1 MDEQSI
7 ADKRQHAGDRR
18 PSMSR
23 RNDVNNYR
31 GNHSFQI
38 PSTMLNPS
46 SLRSLL
52 CLFLLFPFTLSAQN
66 WDVVKSSEDYVWG
79 EGTGSTIDEADKHA
93 LEALTS
99 SIAVFVQSDFEMTLT
114 NEQQGQDVS
123 SNSFAVGRLKTYSQA
138 TLTNAQRI
146 VLAEEPQAR
155 VGRWMLKS
163 EVDKIFQL
171 RLAKAQD
178 MVGKAIAAEEAG
190 KVGDALRLYY
200 WGYILTQ
207 SLRYPSKAE
216 FEDIDGKKHLMTV
229 WIPERMRAVM
239 DAVDCQMAGREGD
252 DIEVAFTFRGQPVSN
267 LDFTYFDGRD
277 WCPVTSAQDG
287 RGLMEMA
294 EGFAGSTLQVRL
306 EYEYRSEV
314 HIDRELAGVM
324 EVVSSLSFP
333 KAKKTCKATASAEAS
348 VTVQPSLSA
357 TNATA
362 MPAAVSDDKAY
373 QTVMQR
379 IIAAIRNRTYQG
391 VDDCFTAEGL
401 DIFQRLVQR
410 GQARLVGNPDDLVFH
425 RSTDGVVCRGLQ
437 MAFSPKNG
445 LRKSFVEDVV
455 CTFDEAAHVKNIS
468 FGLGDVAER
477 DILCKGIWDESVRVA
492 IMQFLENYKTAY
504 ALKRLDY
511 LQTLFDDNAVI
522 IVGHVVRN
530 TGQRAMQLDTDSKR
544 FTRND
549 VKRTR
554 LTKEQYMKN
563 LRACFASN
571 EFVNIRFASNDV
583 IKLGKGG
590 EMYAIQIEQDYYST
604 TYGDHG
610 YLFLMVD
617 LNDASHPVVKVR
629 TWQPEKDPNFGLFG
643 AGDFK

>member
-1 MDEQSI
+1 
-7 ADKRQHAGDRR
+7 
-18 PSMSR
+18 
-23 RNDVNNYR
+23 
-31 GNHSFQI
+31 
-38 PSTMLNPS
+38 MLNS
-46 SLRSLL
+46 SFSRLLL
-52 CLFLLFPFTLSAQN
+52 CIFLLFPFTLSAQN
-66 WDVVKSSEDYVWG
+66 WDVVKASDDYVWG
-79 EGTGSTIDEADKHA
+79 EGTGSTIDEADKRA
-93 LEALTS
+93 LADLTTN
-99 SIAVFVQSDFEMTLT
+99 IAVFVQSDFEMTLT
-114 NEQQGQDVS
+114 NEQAGKDVS
-123 SNSFAVGRLKTYSQA
+123 SSSYAASRMKTYSQA

-200 WGYILTQ
+200 WAYVLTQ

-216 FEDIDGKKHLMTV
+216 FEDMDGKRHLLMV

-239 DAVDCQMAGREGD
+239 DAVECQMAGREGD
-252 DIEVAFTFRGQPVSN
+252 DIEVVFTFRGQPVSN
-267 LDFTYFDGRD
+267 VDFTYFDGRD

-287 RGLMEMA
+287 RGLMEMV

-306 EYEYRSEV
+306 EYEYRSEA

-333 KAKKTCKATASAEAS
+333 KAKKTCKATASEAAS
-348 VTVQPSLSA
+348 VNVPSLSSM
-357 TNATA
+357 NASA
-362 MPAAVSDDKAY
+362 MPAAVSDEKAY
-373 QTVMQR
+373 QSAMSR

-410 GQARLVGNPDDLVFH
+410 GQARLVGNPDNLVFH
-425 RSTDGVVCRGLQ
+425 RSSDGVVCRGLQ

-445 LRKSFVEDVV
+445 LRKSFVEEVV
-455 CTFDEAAHVKNIS
+455 CTFDEAARVKNIS

-511 LQTLFDDNAVI
+511 LETLFDDNAVI
-522 IVGHVVRN
+522 IIGRVMRN
-530 TGQRAMQLDTDSKR
+530 TGQRGMQLDIDSKR

-554 LTKEQYMKN
+554 LTKAQYLKN

-617 LNDASHPVVKVR
+617 LNDASHPVNKVR

>member
-1 MDEQSI
+1 
-7 ADKRQHAGDRR
+7 
-18 PSMSR
+18 
-23 RNDVNNYR
+23 
-31 GNHSFQI
+31 
-38 PSTMLNPS
+38 
-46 SLRSLL
+46 
-52 CLFLLFPFTLSAQN
+52 
-66 WDVVKSSEDYVWG
+66 
-79 EGTGSTIDEADKHA
+79 
-93 LEALTS
+93 
-99 SIAVFVQSDFEMTLT
+99 
-114 NEQQGQDVS
+114 
-123 SNSFAVGRLKTYSQA
+123 
-138 TLTNAQRI
+138 
-146 VLAEEPQAR
+146 
-155 VGRWMLKS
+155 
-163 EVDKIFQL
+163 
-171 RLAKAQD
+171 
-178 MVGKAIAAEEAG
+178 
-190 KVGDALRLYY
+190 
-200 WGYILTQ
+200 
-207 SLRYPSKAE
+207 
-216 FEDIDGKKHLMTV
+216 
-229 WIPERMRAVM
+229 
-239 DAVDCQMAGREGD
+239 
-252 DIEVAFTFRGQPVSN
+252 
-267 LDFTYFDGRD
+267 
-277 WCPVTSAQDG
+277 
-287 RGLMEMA
+287 
-294 EGFAGSTLQVRL
+294 
-306 EYEYRSEV
+306 
-314 HIDRELAGVM
+314 
-324 EVVSSLSFP
+324 
-333 KAKKTCKATASAEAS
+333 
-348 VTVQPSLSA
+348 
-357 TNATA
+357 

-373 QTVMQR
+373 QTVMSR

-455 CTFDEAAHVKNIS
+455 CTFDDAAHVKNIS

-617 LNDASHPVVKVR
+617 LNDASHPVIKVR